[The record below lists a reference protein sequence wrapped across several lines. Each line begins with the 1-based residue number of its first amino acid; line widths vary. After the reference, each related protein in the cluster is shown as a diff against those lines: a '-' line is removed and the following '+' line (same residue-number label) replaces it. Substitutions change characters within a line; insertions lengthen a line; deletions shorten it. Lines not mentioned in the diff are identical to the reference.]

1 MQIVHPDIEDYM
13 AGLLPQRHPVLLEME
28 EEARAQGFPIIGPL
42 VGNHLAQL
50 ARMTGAR
57 RIMELGSGFGYS
69 ALWFAQALDDDGEI
83 ICTDG
88 SASNRAR
95 AEAAFTEVGAR
106 PRMTF
111 HTGDALQLFGGIEG
125 DFDLIFC
132 DIDKHEYPE
141 AYRMAV
147 PRLRPGGLLVFDNSL
162 WYGRM
167 LEGNTDPSTRGVA
180 ELNRIAFEDE
190 RVHAGLVPIRDG
202 LLVCRLLQGA

>member
-1 MQIVHPDIEDYM
+1 MQIVHPDIEAYM
-13 AGLLPQRHPVLLEME
+13 GELLPQRHPVLLEME
-28 EEARAQGFPIIGPL
+28 QEAREQDFPIIGPL

-88 SASNRAR
+88 SASNRTR
-95 AEAAFTEVGAR
+95 AEAAFAEVGVR
-106 PRMTF
+106 PRISF
-111 HTGDALQLFGGIEG
+111 HTGDALQLFNGIEG
-125 DFDLIFC
+125 TFDLIFC

-141 AYRMAV
+141 AYRMSV
-147 PRLRPGGLLVFDNSL
+147 PRLRRGGILVFDNAL

-167 LEGNTDPSTRGVA
+167 LEGNSDASTKGVA
-180 ELNRIAFEDE
+180 ELNRIAFQDD

-202 LLVCRLLQGA
+202 LLVCRVR

>member
-1 MQIVHPDIEDYM
+1 MQIVHPDIEQYM
-13 AGLLPQRHPVLLEME
+13 AELLPRRHPVLLEME
-28 EEARAQGFPIIGPL
+28 EKARKKDFPIIGPL

-50 ARMTGAR
+50 ARMTGAH

-69 ALWFAQALDDDGEI
+69 ALWFAQALDESGEI

-88 SASNRAR
+88 SASNRAQ
-95 AEAAFTEVGAR
+95 AEAAFAEVDVR
-106 PRMTF
+106 PRIEF
-111 HTGDALQLFGGIEG
+111 QTGDALRLFSGIEG

-141 AYRMAV
+141 AYRMSV
-147 PRLRPGGLLVFDNSL
+147 PRLRPGGVLVFDNSL

-167 LEGNTDPSTRGVA
+167 LEGNTDPSTKGVA

-190 RVHAGLVPIRDG
+190 RVHAGFVPIRDG
-202 LLVCRLLQGA
+202 LLVCRLR